1 MRRHER
7 GADPSQDF
15 IRTIEIKNKDGN
27 VVERKDVVS
36 AKGLLHLAHKE
47 RLSKIRTT
55 VVQSPSKE
63 NGDTTIV
70 LVTVTTS
77 RGSFTALGD
86 ANPRNVNAKIAMH
99 APRMAETR
107 ALARSLRAALDI
119 DVAAIEEL
127 EDEFSYVDGKGDPP
141 RRHERRDEPRP
152 QPADRD
158 RGEQGVQS
166 MAPAAIAALA
176 VGGADGRMSDNQRK
190 LLYRLASER
199 GFTGEDA
206 RLWLHEELGVD
217 SLDKVSMRA
226 ASAFIDQLKQAN
238 GQNGH
243 AVG

>member
-7 GADPSQDF
+7 GADPGQDF
-15 IRTIEIKNKDGN
+15 IRTIEIKNKDGS
-27 VVERKDVVS
+27 VVERKEVVS

-63 NGDTTIV
+63 NGETAIVVV
-70 LVTVTTS
+70 LVVTQ
-77 RGSFTALGD
+77 RGAFTALGD
-86 ANPRNVNAKIAMH
+86 ANPRNVNVRIAPH
-99 APRMAETR
+99 FIRMAETR

-127 EDEFSYVDGKGDPP
+127 EDEFSYVDGKGEQP

-152 QPADRD
+152 QPTGRDRD
-158 RGEQGVQS
+158 EPGS
-166 MAPAAIAALA
+166 ASHSPAAIAALA

-243 AVG
+243 AAG